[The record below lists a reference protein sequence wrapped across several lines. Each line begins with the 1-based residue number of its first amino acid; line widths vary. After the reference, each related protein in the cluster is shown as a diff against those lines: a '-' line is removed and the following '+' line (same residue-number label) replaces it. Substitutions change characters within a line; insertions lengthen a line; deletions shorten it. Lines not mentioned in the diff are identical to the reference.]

1 MVQYEKR
8 FKVLKD
14 FLADHT
20 STVEAI
26 KKRMKDEP
34 DETWRELSEVS
45 PCLYSH
51 DVRVAGYITLIG
63 N

>member
-1 MVQYEKR
+1 MELVIQYEKQ

-14 FLADHT
+14 FLVDHT

-26 KKRMKDEP
+26 KKRMEDEP

-45 PCLYSH
+45 
-51 DVRVAGYITLIG
+51 
-63 N
+63 